1 MKKNCLLCFLLFFSC
16 YSAFAGES
24 LDSLLNVLDKTI
36 KEADTY
42 VQIKENKLHELKK
55 EARKTPPVSVER
67 YHLNND
73 IYLEYKA
80 YSSDSALHYLNENML
95 LARQL
100 NDKERELKIQLE
112 LSYLLS
118 SIGMYMEAADILNSI
133 DRQTLPSSLLGY
145 YYTCYEHVYF
155 EAGAAQPRYKMFASR
170 YAKLSHAYRDSM
182 QVTLDPSSATYLW
195 LRETQ
200 LREAGKYDEAL
211 EFSDRRLAE
220 ASFGTPQYALVAYQ
234 RFRLFESMGKKD
246 EHLYYLVL
254 SAISD
259 VRSAIKEQS
268 SLMVLAQELNRKG
281 DLKRAYDYI
290 NFSWEISQF
299 YKTRLR
305 SWMNITPLSMINGNY
320 QDIIKQQNRE
330 LLIYITCV
338 ALLALLLVIALIYI
352 YRQMKALSIANR
364 AYVLET
370 GKIALSGDAKKLMND
385 DSVKKALQEV
395 NERLFSLNEEL
406 EEVNR
411 HLRSTNL
418 ELSES
423 NLIKEAY
430 IARFFKL
437 CSVYVDRLQ
446 AYRKLV
452 NKKLQRGQ
460 VAELLKMTHLSND
473 IVTVEV
479 QELYA
484 NFDSAFLHLF
494 PNFVESLNAL
504 LLPDE
509 QIVLKPDELLNTELR
524 IFALIRL
531 GIKDSSQIAE
541 LLHYSVNTIYNYRSR
556 VKTKARVSRDDFE
569 DLVAKIR

>member
-55 EARKTPPVSVER
+55 EARKTPSVSVER

-352 YRQMKALSIANR
+352 YRQMKALSIA
-364 AYVLET
+364 
-370 GKIALSGDAKKLMND
+370 KKG
-385 DSVKKALQEV
+385 LQEV

>member
-16 YSAFAGES
+16 HSALAGES

-55 EARKTPPVSVER
+55 EARKTPPFSVER
-67 YHLNND
+67 YNLNND

-80 YSSDSALHYLNENML
+80 YRSDSALHYLNENML

-133 DRQTLPSSLLGY
+133 DRQTLPSSLLGH

-170 YAKLSHAYRDSM
+170 YVKLSHAYRDSM
-182 QVTLDPSSATYLW
+182 QITLDPSSATYLW

-220 ASFGTPQYALVAYQ
+220 SSFGTPQYALVAYQ

-268 SLMVLAQELNRKG
+268 SLMVLAQELNSKG

-330 LLIYITCV
+330 LLIYIVCV

-352 YRQMKALSIANR
+352 YRQMKALSIA
-364 AYVLET
+364 
-370 GKIALSGDAKKLMND
+370 KKG
-385 DSVKKALQEV
+385 LQEV

>member
-118 SIGMYMEAADILNSI
+118 SIGMYMEAADILHSI

-170 YAKLSHAYRDSM
+170 YVKLSHAYRDSM
-182 QVTLDPSSATYLW
+182 LVTLNPSSDTYLW

-268 SLMVLAQELNRKG
+268 SLMVLAQELNSKG

-352 YRQMKALSIANR
+352 YRQMKALSIA
-364 AYVLET
+364 
-370 GKIALSGDAKKLMND
+370 KKG
-385 DSVKKALQEV
+385 LQEV

-411 HLRSTNL
+411 HLRSTNF

-504 LLPDE
+504 LLPEE

>member
-55 EARKTPPVSVER
+55 KARKTSPFSVER
-67 YHLNND
+67 YNLNND

-220 ASFGTPQYALVAYQ
+220 SSFGTPQYALVAYQ

-352 YRQMKALSIANR
+352 YRQMKALSIA
-364 AYVLET
+364 
-370 GKIALSGDAKKLMND
+370 KKG
-385 DSVKKALQEV
+385 LQEV

>member
-16 YSAFAGES
+16 HSALAGES

-55 EARKTPPVSVER
+55 EARKTPPFSVER

-133 DRQTLPSSLLGY
+133 DRQTLPSSLLGH

-170 YAKLSHAYRDSM
+170 YVKLSHAYRDSM
-182 QVTLDPSSATYLW
+182 QITLDPSSATYLW

-220 ASFGTPQYALVAYQ
+220 SSFGTPQYALVAYQ

-268 SLMVLAQELNRKG
+268 SLMVLAQELNSKG

-330 LLIYITCV
+330 LLIYIVCV

-352 YRQMKALSIANR
+352 YRQMKALSIA
-364 AYVLET
+364 
-370 GKIALSGDAKKLMND
+370 KKG
-385 DSVKKALQEV
+385 LQEV

-406 EEVNR
+406 EEVNC

>member
-73 IYLEYKA
+73 IYLEYKV

-118 SIGMYMEAADILNSI
+118 SIEMYMEAADILNSI

-352 YRQMKALSIANR
+352 YRQMKALSIA
-364 AYVLET
+364 
-370 GKIALSGDAKKLMND
+370 KKG
-385 DSVKKALQEV
+385 LQEV

-504 LLPDE
+504 LLPEE

>member
-330 LLIYITCV
+330 LLIYIACV

-352 YRQMKALSIANR
+352 YRQMKALSIA
-364 AYVLET
+364 
-370 GKIALSGDAKKLMND
+370 KKG
-385 DSVKKALQEV
+385 LQEV

-430 IARFFKL
+430 IACFFKL

>member
-16 YSAFAGES
+16 HSALAGES

-67 YHLNND
+67 YNLNND

-133 DRQTLPSSLLGY
+133 DRQTLPSSLLGH

-170 YAKLSHAYRDSM
+170 YVKLSHAYRDSM
-182 QVTLDPSSATYLW
+182 QITLDPSSATYLW

-220 ASFGTPQYALVAYQ
+220 SSFGTPQYALVAYQ

-268 SLMVLAQELNRKG
+268 SLMVLAQELNSKG

-330 LLIYITCV
+330 LLIYIVCV

-352 YRQMKALSIANR
+352 YRQMKALSIA
-364 AYVLET
+364 
-370 GKIALSGDAKKLMND
+370 KKG
-385 DSVKKALQEV
+385 LQEV

>member
-16 YSAFAGES
+16 SSAFAGES

-42 VQIKENKLHELKK
+42 VQIKENKIHELKR
-55 EARKTPPVSVER
+55 EARKTAPLSIER

-80 YSSDSALHYLNENML
+80 YSSDSALHYLNENLL

-200 LREAGKYDEAL
+200 LREAGKYDEAM

-268 SLMVLAQELNRKG
+268 SLMVLAQELHSKG

-338 ALLALLLVIALIYI
+338 ALLALLLVVALIYI
-352 YRQMKALSIANR
+352 YRQMKALSIA
-364 AYVLET
+364 
-370 GKIALSGDAKKLMND
+370 KKG
-385 DSVKKALQEV
+385 LQEV

-494 PNFVESLNAL
+494 PNFVESLNEL
-504 LLPDE
+504 LLPEE

>member
-16 YSAFAGES
+16 HSALAGES

-55 EARKTPPVSVER
+55 EARKTPPFSVER
-67 YHLNND
+67 YNLNND

-330 LLIYITCV
+330 LLVYIVCV

-352 YRQMKALSIANR
+352 YRQMKALSIA
-364 AYVLET
+364 
-370 GKIALSGDAKKLMND
+370 KKG
-385 DSVKKALQEV
+385 LQEV

>member
-133 DRQTLPSSLLGY
+133 DRQTLPSSLLGH

-220 ASFGTPQYALVAYQ
+220 SSFGTPQYALVAYQ

-268 SLMVLAQELNRKG
+268 SLMVLAQELNSKG

-352 YRQMKALSIANR
+352 YRQMKALSIA
-364 AYVLET
+364 
-370 GKIALSGDAKKLMND
+370 KKG
-385 DSVKKALQEV
+385 LQEV

>member
-73 IYLEYKA
+73 IYLEYKV

-352 YRQMKALSIANR
+352 YRQMKALSIA
-364 AYVLET
+364 
-370 GKIALSGDAKKLMND
+370 KKG
-385 DSVKKALQEV
+385 LQEV

>member
-16 YSAFAGES
+16 HSAFAGES

-55 EARKTPPVSVER
+55 KARKTSPFSVER
-67 YHLNND
+67 YNLNND

-118 SIGMYMEAADILNSI
+118 SIGMYMEAADILNLI
-133 DRQTLPSSLLGY
+133 DRQTLPSSLWGY

-352 YRQMKALSIANR
+352 YRQMKALSIA
-364 AYVLET
+364 
-370 GKIALSGDAKKLMND
+370 KKG
-385 DSVKKALQEV
+385 LQEV

-406 EEVNR
+406 EDVNCY
-411 HLRSTNL
+411 LRSTNL

-504 LLPDE
+504 LLPEE

>member
-16 YSAFAGES
+16 HSALAGES

-55 EARKTPPVSVER
+55 EARKTPPFSVER
-67 YHLNND
+67 YNLNND

-133 DRQTLPSSLLGY
+133 DRQTLPSSLLGH

-170 YAKLSHAYRDSM
+170 YVKLSHAYRDSM
-182 QVTLDPSSATYLW
+182 QITLDPSSATYLW

-220 ASFGTPQYALVAYQ
+220 SSFGTPQYALVAYQ

-268 SLMVLAQELNRKG
+268 SLMVLAQELNSKG

-330 LLIYITCV
+330 LLIYIVCV

-352 YRQMKALSIANR
+352 YRQMKALSIA
-364 AYVLET
+364 
-370 GKIALSGDAKKLMND
+370 KKG
-385 DSVKKALQEV
+385 LQEV

-556 VKTKARVSRDDFE
+556 VKTKARVSGDDFE

>member
-1 MKKNCLLCFLLFFSC
+1 MKKNCLLCFLPFFSC
-16 YSAFAGES
+16 HSALAGES

-55 EARKTPPVSVER
+55 EARKTPPFSVER
-67 YHLNND
+67 YNLNND

-133 DRQTLPSSLLGY
+133 DRQTLPSSLLGH

-170 YAKLSHAYRDSM
+170 YVKLSHAYRDSM
-182 QVTLDPSSATYLW
+182 QITLDPSSATYLW

-220 ASFGTPQYALVAYQ
+220 SSFGTPQYALVAYQ

-268 SLMVLAQELNRKG
+268 SLMVLAQELNSKG

-330 LLIYITCV
+330 LLIYIVCV

-352 YRQMKALSIANR
+352 YRQMKALSIA
-364 AYVLET
+364 
-370 GKIALSGDAKKLMND
+370 KKG
-385 DSVKKALQEV
+385 LQEV

>member
-16 YSAFAGES
+16 HSALAGES

-55 EARKTPPVSVER
+55 EARKTPAFSVER
-67 YHLNND
+67 YNLNND

-133 DRQTLPSSLLGY
+133 DRQTLPSSLLGH

-170 YAKLSHAYRDSM
+170 YVKLSHAYRDSM
-182 QVTLDPSSATYLW
+182 QITLDPSSATYLW

-220 ASFGTPQYALVAYQ
+220 SSFGTPQYALVAYQ

-268 SLMVLAQELNRKG
+268 SLMVLAQELNSKG

-330 LLIYITCV
+330 LLIYIACV

-352 YRQMKALSIANR
+352 YRQMKALSIA
-364 AYVLET
+364 
-370 GKIALSGDAKKLMND
+370 KKG
-385 DSVKKALQEV
+385 LQEV

>member
-330 LLIYITCV
+330 LLIYIACV

-352 YRQMKALSIANR
+352 YRQMKALSIA
-364 AYVLET
+364 
-370 GKIALSGDAKKLMND
+370 KKG
-385 DSVKKALQEV
+385 LQEV

-446 AYRKLV
+446 AYRKQV

>member
-73 IYLEYKA
+73 IYLEYKV

-338 ALLALLLVIALIYI
+338 PLLALLLVIALIYI
-352 YRQMKALSIANR
+352 YRQMKALSIA
-364 AYVLET
+364 
-370 GKIALSGDAKKLMND
+370 KKG
-385 DSVKKALQEV
+385 LQEV

-504 LLPDE
+504 LLPEE

>member
-16 YSAFAGES
+16 HSALAGES

-55 EARKTPPVSVER
+55 EARKTPPFSVER
-67 YHLNND
+67 YNLNND

-133 DRQTLPSSLLGY
+133 DRQTLPSSLLGH

-170 YAKLSHAYRDSM
+170 YVKLSHAYRDSM
-182 QVTLDPSSATYLW
+182 QITLDPSSATYLW

-220 ASFGTPQYALVAYQ
+220 SSFGTPQYALVAYQ

-268 SLMVLAQELNRKG
+268 SLMVLAQELNSKG

-330 LLIYITCV
+330 LLIYIVCV

-352 YRQMKALSIANR
+352 YRQMKALSIA
-364 AYVLET
+364 
-370 GKIALSGDAKKLMND
+370 KKG
-385 DSVKKALQEV
+385 LQEV

-484 NFDSAFLHLF
+484 NYDSAFLHLF

>member
-1 MKKNCLLCFLLFFSC
+1 MKKNCLFCLLLFFSC
-16 YSAFAGES
+16 HSAFADER

-42 VQIKENKLHELKK
+42 VQIKENKLHELKR
-55 EARKTPPVSVER
+55 EARKTAPLSIER

-80 YSSDSALHYLNENML
+80 YSSDSALHYLNENLL

-133 DRQTLPSSLLGY
+133 DRQTLPTSLLGH
-145 YYTCYEHVYF
+145 YYTCYEHVYS

-170 YAKLSHAYRDSM
+170 YVKLSHVYRDSM
-182 QVTLDPSSATYLW
+182 EVTLDSSSATYLW

-200 LREAGKYDEAL
+200 LREAGKYVEAM

-268 SLMVLAQELNRKG
+268 SLMVLAQELHGKG

-338 ALLALLLVIALIYI
+338 ALLALLLVVALIYI
-352 YRQMKALSIANR
+352 YRQMKALSIA
-364 AYVLET
+364 
-370 GKIALSGDAKKLMND
+370 KKG
-385 DSVKKALQEV
+385 LQEV

-494 PNFVESLNAL
+494 PNFVESLNEL
-504 LLPDE
+504 LLPEE

>member
-1 MKKNCLLCFLLFFSC
+1 MKKNCLFCLLLFFSC
-16 YSAFAGES
+16 HSAFADER

-42 VQIKENKLHELKK
+42 VQIKENKLHELKR
-55 EARKTPPVSVER
+55 EARKTAPLSIER
-67 YHLNND
+67 YHLNNA

-80 YSSDSALHYLNENML
+80 YSSDSALHYLNENLL

-133 DRQTLPSSLLGY
+133 DRQTLPTSLLGH
-145 YYTCYEHVYF
+145 YYTCYEHVYS

-170 YAKLSHAYRDSM
+170 YVKLSRAYRDSM
-182 QVTLDPSSATYLW
+182 EVTLDSSSATYLW

-200 LREAGKYDEAL
+200 LREAGKYDEAM

-268 SLMVLAQELNRKG
+268 SLMVLAQELHGKG

-338 ALLALLLVIALIYI
+338 ALLALLLVVALIYI
-352 YRQMKALSIANR
+352 YRQMKALSIA
-364 AYVLET
+364 
-370 GKIALSGDAKKLMND
+370 KKG
-385 DSVKKALQEV
+385 LQEV

-494 PNFVESLNAL
+494 PNFVESLNEL
-504 LLPDE
+504 LLPEE

>member
-352 YRQMKALSIANR
+352 YRQMKALSIA
-364 AYVLET
+364 
-370 GKIALSGDAKKLMND
+370 KKG
-385 DSVKKALQEV
+385 LQEV

>member
-55 EARKTPPVSVER
+55 EARKTPPFSVER
-67 YHLNND
+67 YNLNND

-330 LLIYITCV
+330 LLIYIACV

-352 YRQMKALSIANR
+352 YRQMKALSIA
-364 AYVLET
+364 
-370 GKIALSGDAKKLMND
+370 KKG
-385 DSVKKALQEV
+385 LQEV

>member
-73 IYLEYKA
+73 IYLEYKV

-155 EAGAAQPRYKMFASR
+155 GAGAAQPRYKMFASR

-352 YRQMKALSIANR
+352 YRQMKALSIA
-364 AYVLET
+364 
-370 GKIALSGDAKKLMND
+370 KKG
-385 DSVKKALQEV
+385 LQEV

-504 LLPDE
+504 LLPEE

>member
-330 LLIYITCV
+330 LLIYIACV

-352 YRQMKALSIANR
+352 YRQMKALSIA
-364 AYVLET
+364 
-370 GKIALSGDAKKLMND
+370 KKG
-385 DSVKKALQEV
+385 LQEV

-531 GIKDSSQIAE
+531 GIKGSSQIAE

>member
-36 KEADTY
+36 KEADIY

-73 IYLEYKA
+73 IYLEYKV

-100 NDKERELKIQLE
+100 NDKERELNIQLE

-330 LLIYITCV
+330 LLIYIACV

-352 YRQMKALSIANR
+352 YRQMKALSIA
-364 AYVLET
+364 
-370 GKIALSGDAKKLMND
+370 KKG
-385 DSVKKALQEV
+385 LQEV

>member
-16 YSAFAGES
+16 HSAFAGES

-55 EARKTPPVSVER
+55 KARKTPPFSVER

-118 SIGMYMEAADILNSI
+118 SIGMYMEAADILNLI

-352 YRQMKALSIANR
+352 YRQMKALSIA
-364 AYVLET
+364 
-370 GKIALSGDAKKLMND
+370 KKG
-385 DSVKKALQEV
+385 LQEV

-406 EEVNR
+406 EEVNC

-504 LLPDE
+504 LLPEE

>member
-330 LLIYITCV
+330 LLIYIACV

-352 YRQMKALSIANR
+352 NRQMKALSIA
-364 AYVLET
+364 
-370 GKIALSGDAKKLMND
+370 KKG
-385 DSVKKALQEV
+385 LQEV

>member
-16 YSAFAGES
+16 HSALAGES

-55 EARKTPPVSVER
+55 EARKTPPFSVER
-67 YHLNND
+67 YNLNND

-133 DRQTLPSSLLGY
+133 DRQTLPSSLLGH

-170 YAKLSHAYRDSM
+170 YVKLSHAYRDSM
-182 QVTLDPSSATYLW
+182 QITLDPSSATYLW

-220 ASFGTPQYALVAYQ
+220 SSFGTPQYALVAYQ

-268 SLMVLAQELNRKG
+268 SLMVLAQELNSKG

-330 LLIYITCV
+330 LLIYIVCV

-352 YRQMKALSIANR
+352 YRQMKALSIA
-364 AYVLET
+364 
-370 GKIALSGDAKKLMND
+370 KKG
-385 DSVKKALQEV
+385 LQEV

-541 LLHYSVNTIYNYRSR
+541 LLHYSVIYNYRSR

>member
-16 YSAFAGES
+16 HSALAGES

-55 EARKTPPVSVER
+55 EARKTPPFSVER
-67 YHLNND
+67 YNLNND

-133 DRQTLPSSLLGY
+133 DRQTLPSSLLGH

-170 YAKLSHAYRDSM
+170 YVKLSHAYRDSM
-182 QVTLDPSSATYLW
+182 QITLDPSSATYLW

-220 ASFGTPQYALVAYQ
+220 SSFGTPQYALVAYQ

-268 SLMVLAQELNRKG
+268 SLMVLAQELNSKG

-330 LLIYITCV
+330 LLVYIVCV

-352 YRQMKALSIANR
+352 YRQMKALSIA
-364 AYVLET
+364 
-370 GKIALSGDAKKLMND
+370 KKG
-385 DSVKKALQEV
+385 LQEV

>member
-16 YSAFAGES
+16 HSAFAGES

-55 EARKTPPVSVER
+55 KARKTSPFSVER
-67 YHLNND
+67 YNLNND

-268 SLMVLAQELNRKG
+268 SLMVLAQELNSKG

-352 YRQMKALSIANR
+352 YRQMKALSIA
-364 AYVLET
+364 
-370 GKIALSGDAKKLMND
+370 KKG
-385 DSVKKALQEV
+385 LQEV

-406 EEVNR
+406 EEVNC

-504 LLPDE
+504 LLPEE

>member
-16 YSAFAGES
+16 HSALAGES

-220 ASFGTPQYALVAYQ
+220 SSFGTPQYALVAYQ

-268 SLMVLAQELNRKG
+268 SLMVLAQELNSKG

-330 LLIYITCV
+330 LLIYIVCV

-352 YRQMKALSIANR
+352 YRQMKALSIA
-364 AYVLET
+364 
-370 GKIALSGDAKKLMND
+370 KKG
-385 DSVKKALQEV
+385 LQEV

-452 NKKLQRGQ
+452 NKKLQCGQ
-460 VAELLKMTHLSND
+460 VAELLKMTHFSND

>member
-16 YSAFAGES
+16 HSAFAGES

-55 EARKTPPVSVER
+55 KARKTSPFSVER
-67 YHLNND
+67 YNLNND

-118 SIGMYMEAADILNSI
+118 SIGMYMEAADILNLI

-170 YAKLSHAYRDSM
+170 YAKLSHAYRDSI

-268 SLMVLAQELNRKG
+268 SLMVLAQELNSKG

-352 YRQMKALSIANR
+352 YRQMKALSIA
-364 AYVLET
+364 
-370 GKIALSGDAKKLMND
+370 KKG
-385 DSVKKALQEV
+385 LQEV

-406 EEVNR
+406 EEVNC

-504 LLPDE
+504 LLPEE

>member
-16 YSAFAGES
+16 HSAFAGES

-55 EARKTPPVSVER
+55 KARKTSPFSVER
-67 YHLNND
+67 YNLNND

-118 SIGMYMEAADILNSI
+118 SIGMYMEAADILNLI

-268 SLMVLAQELNRKG
+268 SLMVLAQELNSKG

-352 YRQMKALSIANR
+352 YRQMKALSIA
-364 AYVLET
+364 
-370 GKIALSGDAKKLMND
+370 KKG
-385 DSVKKALQEV
+385 LQEV

-406 EEVNR
+406 EEVNC

-504 LLPDE
+504 LLPEE

>member
-182 QVTLDPSSATYLW
+182 QVTLEPSSATYLW

-200 LREAGKYDEAL
+200 LREVGKYDEAL

-330 LLIYITCV
+330 LLIYIVCV

-352 YRQMKALSIANR
+352 YRQMKALSN
-364 AYVLET
+364 
-370 GKIALSGDAKKLMND
+370 AKKG
-385 DSVKKALQEV
+385 LQEV

-504 LLPDE
+504 LLPEE

-556 VKTKARVSRDDFE
+556 VKTKACVSRDDFE

>member
-36 KEADTY
+36 KEADIY

-100 NDKERELKIQLE
+100 NDKERELNIQLE

-220 ASFGTPQYALVAYQ
+220 SSFGTPQYALVAYQ

-330 LLIYITCV
+330 LLIYIACV

-352 YRQMKALSIANR
+352 YRQMKALSIA
-364 AYVLET
+364 
-370 GKIALSGDAKKLMND
+370 KKG
-385 DSVKKALQEV
+385 LQEV

-437 CSVYVDRLQ
+437 SSVYVDRLQ

-460 VAELLKMTHLSND
+460 VAELLKMTHLSKD

-504 LLPDE
+504 LLPEE

>member
-1 MKKNCLLCFLLFFSC
+1 MLFFSC
-16 YSAFAGES
+16 HSALAGES

-55 EARKTPPVSVER
+55 EARKTPPFSVER
-67 YHLNND
+67 YNLNND

-133 DRQTLPSSLLGY
+133 DRQTLPSSLLGH

-170 YAKLSHAYRDSM
+170 YVKLSHAYRDSM
-182 QVTLDPSSATYLW
+182 QITLDPSSATYLW

-220 ASFGTPQYALVAYQ
+220 SSFGTPQYALVAYQ

-268 SLMVLAQELNRKG
+268 SLMVLAQELNSKG

-330 LLIYITCV
+330 LLIYIVCV

-352 YRQMKALSIANR
+352 YRQMKALSIA
-364 AYVLET
+364 
-370 GKIALSGDAKKLMND
+370 KKG
-385 DSVKKALQEV
+385 LQEV

>member
-24 LDSLLNVLDKTI
+24 LDSMLNVLDKTI

-330 LLIYITCV
+330 LLIYIACV

-352 YRQMKALSIANR
+352 YRQMKALSIA
-364 AYVLET
+364 
-370 GKIALSGDAKKLMND
+370 KKG
-385 DSVKKALQEV
+385 LQEV

>member
-16 YSAFAGES
+16 HSAFAGES

-55 EARKTPPVSVER
+55 KARKTSPFSVER
-67 YHLNND
+67 YNLNND

-118 SIGMYMEAADILNSI
+118 SIGMYMEAADILNLI

-170 YAKLSHAYRDSM
+170 YVKLSHAYRDSM

-268 SLMVLAQELNRKG
+268 SLMVLAQELNSKG

-352 YRQMKALSIANR
+352 YRQMKALSIA
-364 AYVLET
+364 
-370 GKIALSGDAKKLMND
+370 KKG
-385 DSVKKALQEV
+385 LQEV

-406 EEVNR
+406 EEVNC

-504 LLPDE
+504 LLPEE

>member
-16 YSAFAGES
+16 HSALAGES

-55 EARKTPPVSVER
+55 EARKTPPFSVER
-67 YHLNND
+67 YNLNND

-133 DRQTLPSSLLGY
+133 DRQTLPSSLLGH

-170 YAKLSHAYRDSM
+170 YVKLSHAYRDSM
-182 QVTLDPSSATYLW
+182 QITLDPSSATYLW

-220 ASFGTPQYALVAYQ
+220 SSFGTPQYALVAYQ

-268 SLMVLAQELNRKG
+268 SLMVLAQELNSKG

-330 LLIYITCV
+330 LLIYIVCV

-352 YRQMKALSIANR
+352 YRQMKALSIA
-364 AYVLET
+364 
-370 GKIALSGDAKKLMND
+370 KKG
-385 DSVKKALQEV
+385 LQEV

-406 EEVNR
+406 EDVNR
-411 HLRSTNL
+411 HLRSTTL